1 MGFATESRERSR
13 PVLPLAGMVDILFLL
28 LIFFM
33 STYSMREQEL
43 LVDVGMPA
51 SESAEPGSTGAQKVV
66 ITYDADGRVFLGERR
81 VAVDK
86 LRDELARLAEIST
99 DQPVILRGDKEA
111 RVGLQAQIMDA
122 AYAVGLEDIRLGRV
136 GKEQP

>member
-1 MGFATESRERSR
+1 MGFASESRERAR
-13 PVLPLAGMVDILFLL
+13 PVLPLAGMVDVLFLL

-43 LVDVGMPA
+43 MVDVGLPA
-51 SESAEPGSTGAQKVV
+51 GESAEPGSNEALKVV
-66 ITYDADGRVFLGERR
+66 ITYDDLGRVFLGERL
-81 VAVDK
+81 VELDQ
-86 LRDELARLAEIST
+86 LESELARLAEIST

-111 RVGLQAQIMDA
+111 KVGLQSRIMDA
-122 AYAVGLEDIRLGRV
+122 AYAVGLEDIRLSRV

>member
-1 MGFATESRERSR
+1 MGFATESRERAR

-43 LVDVGMPA
+43 EIDVDLSA
-51 SESAEPGSTGAQKVV
+51 SEQAEPGSNQALRVV
-66 ITYDADGRVFLGERR
+66 ITYHPDGGVYLGSRR
-81 VAVDK
+81 VELDRLEA
-86 LRDELARLAEIST
+86 ELAKLAAIST

-111 RVGLQAQIMDA
+111 SVGLQAKIMDA
-122 AYAVGLEDIRLGRV
+122 ALAVGLSDIRLARFGE
-136 GKEQP
+136 EQ

>member
-1 MGFATESRERSR
+1 MGFASESRERAR

-43 LVDVGMPA
+43 SVDVGLPA
-51 SESAEPGSTGAQKVV
+51 SESAEPGTNEALKVI
-66 ITYDADGRVFLGERR
+66 ITFDVEGRVFLGERLLPLE
-81 VAVDK
+81 D
-86 LRDELARLAEIST
+86 LETELAKLAAIST

-111 RVGLQAQIMDA
+111 KVGLQSRIMDA
-122 AYAVGLEDIRLGRV
+122 AYAVGLNDIRLSRV
-136 GKEQP
+136 GAE